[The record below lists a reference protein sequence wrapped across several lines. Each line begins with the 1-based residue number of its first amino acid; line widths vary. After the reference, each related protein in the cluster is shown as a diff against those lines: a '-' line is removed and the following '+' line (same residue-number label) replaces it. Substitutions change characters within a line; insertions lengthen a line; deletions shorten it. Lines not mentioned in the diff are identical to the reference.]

1 MSCFRT
7 AFCER
12 LAGGAALQRKTFHR
26 PFYRAVRED
35 VQLRRWTVEIVFI
48 DDGSQD
54 QTSRIAKRIV
64 QRDPLVVLLTLS
76 RNFGKEA
83 ALFAGI
89 EYATGDA
96 VIPVDV
102 DLQDPISVIAQL
114 IEAWGDGAEVVLEN
128 LPGEQASTALRDQK
142 RLEA

>member
-1 MSCFRT
+1 M
-7 AFCER
+7 
-12 LAGGAALQRKTFHR
+12 
-26 PFYRAVRED
+26 
-35 VQLRRWTVEIVFI
+35 FI